1 MRICRFIRFMHRRIR
16 ISWLQWL
23 QDGEQWLSIGIGGV
37 RGVVAAAV
45 RGNHLA
51 AARSDLISVS
61 QSPLDLSNSLLGL
74 AATLA

>member
-1 MRICRFIRFMHRRIR
+1 MRICRFIRFMHRR

-51 AARSDLISVS
+51 LSVDLTEPG
-61 QSPLDLSNSLLGL
+61 PLDLSNSLLGL